1 MYFRI
6 CEHCGAYLDPGESF
20 DCVERSRKKNS
31 NYMTLFESGH
41 DGQMKM
47 KVEENNEN
55 YKY

>member
-6 CEHCGAYLDPGESF
+6 CEHCGAYLDPGETC
-20 DCVERSRKKNS
+20 DCAEWSRKKS
-31 NYMTLFESGH
+31 SDYMALFENGH

-47 KVEENNEN
+47 KVEEMNEN